1 MKKQFEEQIELI
13 ESILTNESLI
23 NRIDLAVSWVS
34 EALENRLPV
43 LICGNGGSASDAL
56 HISGELVGRFYQ
68 ERKAMNVICLNSNVT
83 VMTAWAND
91 YDYDSVFARQVEA
104 HGAAG
109 GVCWG
114 ISTSGNSESVIQ
126 ALSQAQ
132 KMNMR
137 TISLTGAGG
146 GKLALV
152 SDLLLDVPSVSTPR
166 IQELHMPI
174 YHFICEQVEAS
185 NSKNNL

>member
-1 MKKQFEEQIELI
+1 MKKQFKEQIKLI
-13 ESILTNESLI
+13 ESILGDESLI
-23 NRIDLAVSWVS
+23 TRIELAVSWLS
-34 EALENRLPV
+34 SALDRRLPV

-56 HISGELVGRFYQ
+56 HISGELVGRFYR

-91 YDYDSVFARQVEA
+91 FDYDSIFARQVEA
-104 HGAAG
+104 HGVED

-126 ALSQAQ
+126 ALGQA
-132 KMNMR
+132 KSMGMK
-137 TISLTGAGG
+137 TIGLTGAGG
-146 GKLALV
+146 GRLASV
-152 SDLLLDVPSVSTPR
+152 SDLLLDVPSMSTPR

-174 YHFICEQVEAS
+174 YHFICQQVEEFS
-185 NSKNNL
+185 IK